1 MLRLLWQSGEPRR
14 KPLLCAFNVVFLSC
28 TKASWKLSKVQI

>member
-14 KPLLCAFNVVFLSC
+14 KPLLCAFNVVFLSWHC
-28 TKASWKLSKVQI
+28 TKASREAE